1 MRLRQDG
8 GGGQRE
14 GRSRGGNVLQRG
26 GDTDDRDDE
35 TDKVNSLPFIKLN
48 TGIME
53 QVKEA

>member
-8 GGGQRE
+8 GEGKG

-53 QVKEA
+53 HVKEA